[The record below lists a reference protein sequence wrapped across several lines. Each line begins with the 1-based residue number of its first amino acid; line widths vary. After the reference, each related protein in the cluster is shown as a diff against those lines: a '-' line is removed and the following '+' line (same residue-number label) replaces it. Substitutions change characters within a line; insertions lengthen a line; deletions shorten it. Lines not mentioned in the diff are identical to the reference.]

1 MMDEVIRQYG
11 LESIITITF
20 CVAAEDA
27 TISDTIL
34 REFYDELMKQRRAGG
49 RCTSPKRRIYQSKV
63 LKQFFTLA
71 C

>member
-1 MMDEVIRQYG
+1 MTKYEIHAIINTESKKREVIKMTREQMMDEVIRQYG

-34 REFYDELMKQRRAGG
+34 REFYDELMK
-49 RCTSPKRRIYQSKV
+49 
-63 LKQFFTLA
+63 
-71 C
+71 